1 MVTVVERCGDMKT
14 VPSTISTLY
23 PSGTG
28 IRSSASNIA
37 SRVRSLSLSAISIL
51 SVGKPAPDL
60 FLHAARSLGVE
71 PGRCAVVED
80 SAYGVRAARAAG
92 MRAFGHCG
100 GLTPAAR
107 PAGPGTVVFGDMREL
122 PPAARDGRGL
132 NGATVTVI
140 GAPREPVVPPGSARS
155 PHGCGGLAGR
165 ASRPGRARAAQAVRR
180 DGSTTETRLPSRAR
194 TPMAARPRAPRWTT
208 VSQVSGRP

>member
-71 PGRCAVVED
+71 PGR
-80 SAYGVRAARAAG
+80 
-92 MRAFGHCG
+92 
-100 GLTPAAR
+100 
-107 PAGPGTVVFGDMREL
+107 
-122 PPAARDGRGL
+122 
-132 NGATVTVI
+132 
-140 GAPREPVVPPGSARS
+140 
-155 PHGCGGLAGR
+155 
-165 ASRPGRARAAQAVRR
+165 ARAAQAVRR